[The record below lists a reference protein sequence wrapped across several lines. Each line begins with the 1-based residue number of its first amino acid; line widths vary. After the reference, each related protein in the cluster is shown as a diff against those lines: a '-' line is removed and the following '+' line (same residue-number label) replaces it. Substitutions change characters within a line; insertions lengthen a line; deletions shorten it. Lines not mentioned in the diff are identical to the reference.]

1 MSVCSEIQQL
11 YSRENGY
18 KKKSLQ
24 QTEIILYLTLN
35 IKHVLSK
42 TIKLFSVIMA
52 IYSISI
58 YCTEV
63 YYQVVVCYINKDQF
77 YLTENFNLI
86 EFPPLRCYQENP
98 SMQKVNPFVMRYIY
112 YTKPPNIMFGLIMQ
126 RKMTEF
132 TFFKLWP

>member
-1 MSVCSEIQQL
+1 MLWMKKTRPKYFHYSGEVITVSVCSEIQQL

-63 YYQVVVCYINKDQF
+63 Y
-77 YLTENFNLI
+77 
-86 EFPPLRCYQENP
+86 
-98 SMQKVNPFVMRYIY
+98 
-112 YTKPPNIMFGLIMQ
+112 
-126 RKMTEF
+126 
-132 TFFKLWP
+132 

>member
-1 MSVCSEIQQL
+1 MLWGKKQGLILLLLWRSHKTVSVCSEIQQL

-24 QTEIILYLTLN
+24 QTELILYLTLN

-58 YCTEV
+58 YCTEA
-63 YYQVVVCYINKDQF
+63 Y
-77 YLTENFNLI
+77 
-86 EFPPLRCYQENP
+86 
-98 SMQKVNPFVMRYIY
+98 
-112 YTKPPNIMFGLIMQ
+112 
-126 RKMTEF
+126 
-132 TFFKLWP
+132 